1 MESNISIFFIIE
13 IIGTVAFASSGA
25 LVAIKQRL
33 DLLGVVVLGVTTAV
47 GGGMLRD
54 ILLGIV
60 PPSLFM
66 NPVYVYTAFLTAMV
80 LFILVWLNQQI
91 LESRYISAYE
101 KIRKEAPYHAL
112 TNAGHIS
119 YVELDGDTANNLE
132 AFESIVRCMHDCGI
146 GYGSINHPVDRD
158 PICGYVGVIGEVCPR
173 CGRREGEAVSP
184 ERIKELRKLYP
195 GTFTYCGCE

>member
-101 KIRKEAPYHAL
+101 KIRKEALYHAL